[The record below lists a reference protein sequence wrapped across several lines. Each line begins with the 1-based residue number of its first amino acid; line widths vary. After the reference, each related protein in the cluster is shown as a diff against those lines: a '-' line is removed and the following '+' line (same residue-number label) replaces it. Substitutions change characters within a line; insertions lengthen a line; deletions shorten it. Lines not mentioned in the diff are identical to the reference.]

1 MIFQEQ
7 MTFAEGLQL
16 TAIAMGIVFVLL
28 FAISVILELFRH
40 IPHGEKKPEA
50 KPAAPVSRAPAVESA
65 GVDWAELEADEDM
78 MVAALVAS
86 MEAAGENKD
95 TNYRITRITKL

>member
-16 TAIAMGIVFVLL
+16 TAIAMGIVFILL
-28 FAISVILELFRH
+28 FAISLILEMFKH
-40 IPHGEKKPEA
+40 IPQDEQKKA
-50 KPAAPVSRAPAVESA
+50 SSRPAPTPSAPAVAAA

-86 MEAAGENKD
+86 MEAAGKNRD
-95 TNYRITRITKL
+95 TNYKITRIKRL

>member
-1 MIFQEQ
+1 MIFQAE

-28 FAISVILELFRH
+28 FAISLILEMFKH
-40 IPHGEKKPEA
+40 IPKDEPKKAPA
-50 KPAAPVSRAPAVESA
+50 KPAMAPAVTAA
-65 GVDWAELEADEDM
+65 GINWSELEADEDM
-78 MVAALVAS
+78 MVATLVAS

>member
-1 MIFQEQ
+1 MIFQAQ

-16 TAIAMGIVFVLL
+16 TAIAMTIVFILL
-28 FAISVILELFRH
+28 FVISLILGLFKY
-40 IPHGEKKPEA
+40 IPQEKQVVVSKKKSA
-50 KPAAPVSRAPAVESA
+50 KPAKKVPAVA
-65 GVDWAELEADEDM
+65 GVNWNELEADEDM

-95 TNYRITRITKL
+95 TNYKITKITKL

>member
-1 MIFQEQ
+1 
-7 MTFAEGLQL
+7 MTLVEGLQL
-16 TAIAMGIVFVLL
+16 TAIAMGIVFILL

-40 IPHGEKKPEA
+40 IPHGEKKVEK
-50 KPAAPVSRAPAVESA
+50 KPAAPAPSTPAVDTA
-65 GVDWAELEADEDM
+65 GVDWSELEADEDM

-86 MEAAGENKD
+86 MEAAGENRD

>member
-16 TAIAMGIVFVLL
+16 TAIAMAIVFILL
-28 FAISVILELFRH
+28 FVISLILGLFKY
-40 IPHGEKKPEA
+40 IPQEKKIEIPKRKKTVPVA
-50 KPAAPVSRAPAVESA
+50 VKPT
-65 GVDWAELEADEDM
+65 GVNWNELESDEDM

-86 MEAAGENKD
+86 MEAAGEDKD
-95 TNYRITRITKL
+95 TNYKITKITKL

>member
-16 TAIAMGIVFVLL
+16 TAIAMGIVFILL

-40 IPHGEKKPEA
+40 IPHGEKSPET
-50 KPAAPVSRAPAVESA
+50 KSAPPVQKAPAVETA
-65 GVDWAELEADEDM
+65 GVDWSELEADEDM

-86 MEAAGENKD
+86 MEAAGENRD

>member
-1 MIFQEQ
+1 MIFQAE

-28 FAISVILELFRH
+28 FAISLILEMFKH
-40 IPHGEKKPEA
+40 IPKDEPKKAPA
-50 KPAAPVSRAPAVESA
+50 KPAPMAPAVAAA
-65 GVDWAELEADEDM
+65 GIDWSELEADEDM
-78 MVAALVAS
+78 MVATLVAS

>member
-16 TAIAMGIVFVLL
+16 TAIAMGIVFILL

-40 IPHGEKKPEA
+40 IPYGEQKSET
-50 KPAAPVSRAPAVESA
+50 KPAPPVQKAPAVEMA

>member
-1 MIFQEQ
+1 

-16 TAIAMGIVFVLL
+16 TAIAMGIVFILL
-28 FAISVILELFRH
+28 FAISLILEMFKH
-40 IPHGEKKPEA
+40 IPQDEQKKVP
-50 KPAAPVSRAPAVESA
+50 SRPGPTPSVPAVA
-65 GVDWAELEADEDM
+65 GVDWSELEADEDM

-95 TNYRITRITKL
+95 TNYKITRIKRL

>member
-40 IPHGEKKPEA
+40 IPHGEKKSEA
-50 KPAAPVSRAPAVESA
+50 KPTTPAPRVPAVEAA

-86 MEAAGENKD
+86 MEAAGEDKD

>member
-1 MIFQEQ
+1 MIFQAE

-16 TAIAMGIVFVLL
+16 TAIAMGIVFILL
-28 FAISVILELFRH
+28 FAISLILEMFRH
-40 IPHGEKKPEA
+40 IPHKEEKKPA
-50 KPAAPVSRAPAVESA
+50 KPAATAPSTPATA
-65 GVDWAELEADEDM
+65 PGVNWDELEADEDM

>member
-1 MIFQEQ
+1 MIFQAE
-7 MTFAEGLQL
+7 MTFVQGLQL
-16 TAIAMGIVFVLL
+16 TAIAMGIVFILL
-28 FAISVILELFRH
+28 FAISLILEMFRH
-40 IPHGEKKPEA
+40 IPQEAAKVAA
-50 KPAAPVSRAPAVESA
+50 KPAAPAPSAPAVA
-65 GVDWAELEADEDM
+65 PGVDWEQLEADEDM